1 MLFKGNINTHTNREG
16 EVGGGI
22 EGKRERERLGEKR
35 RESLFMIE
43 KTEIQKEKK
52 NKNHPRV
59 PAGSD
64 SPLVF

>member
-1 MLFKGNINTHTNREG
+1 MR
-16 EVGGGI
+16 GGGRI

-35 RESLFMIE
+35 RENLFMIE
-43 KTEIQKEKK
+43 KTEIQKEK

>member
-1 MLFKGNINTHTNREG
+1 MR
-16 EVGGGI
+16 GGGRI

-35 RESLFMIE
+35 RENLFMIE